1 MIVDN
6 VVKLDLQ
13 HRMLF
18 HVIQF
23 HPQTYNGLYVRYF
36 IHH

>member
-23 HPQTYNGLYVRYF
+23 HPQTY
-36 IHH
+36 

>member
-1 MIVDN
+1 MTVDN

-18 HVIQF
+18 HRTQF
-23 HPQTYNGLYVRYF
+23 HTSLF
-36 IHH
+36 

>member
-23 HPQTYNGLYVRYF
+23 HHRPIMVY
-36 IHH
+36 